1 MVKYTTSTAEEAG
14 SHPFDGG
21 RRLLRKTRKTIFT
34 FVLKI
39 DFRKIS
45 EVDFNRKS
53 AIGSLF
59 NTLGNR

>member
-1 MVKYTTSTAEEAG
+1 VVKYTSTAEEAG
-14 SHPFDGG
+14 LHPVDGG
-21 RRLLRKTRKTIFT
+21 RRLLREKCKNNFT

-39 DFRKIS
+39 YFRKIS

-59 NTLGNR
+59 DTLG